1 MVPLPIIGGGIP
13 TLPNKRI
20 CFLIDPGKFC
30 KVVIQPGSSVSKFFP
45 FSISESGL
53 AAELRRF
60 ADAIDV
66 GTVVP
71 QRIQTGVVAQ
81 PSEYAKQAIMIEFAE
96 VKGS

>member
-1 MVPLPIIGGGIP
+1 M
-13 TLPNKRI
+13 
-20 CFLIDPGKFC
+20 IDPGKFC
-30 KVVIQPGSSVSKFFP
+30 KVVIQPGSSASKFFP

-60 ADAIDV
+60 ADAIES

-71 QRIQTGVVAQ
+71 QKVQTGVVAL
-81 PSEYAKQAIMIEFAE
+81 PSEHAKQAIMIEFAE